1 MWCDQFHLPLT
12 KVGGG
17 VVEVLK
23 TLVVAV
29 LEVVHHIVEL
39 HILVTAQPMLI
50 QIITDLPNLSVILI
64 RKPVCGAPLLHD
76 SVGDINQVWVDI
88 RPASLDPIG
97 WRAYA

>member
-12 KVGGG
+12 KVGDG

-39 HILVTAQPMLI
+39 HILVTAVETSKPMFLAEL
-50 QIITDLPNLSVILI
+50 TP
-64 RKPVCGAPLLHD
+64 PLTLW
-76 SVGDINQVWVDI
+76 NTMN
-88 RPASLDPIG
+88 R
-97 WRAYA
+97 